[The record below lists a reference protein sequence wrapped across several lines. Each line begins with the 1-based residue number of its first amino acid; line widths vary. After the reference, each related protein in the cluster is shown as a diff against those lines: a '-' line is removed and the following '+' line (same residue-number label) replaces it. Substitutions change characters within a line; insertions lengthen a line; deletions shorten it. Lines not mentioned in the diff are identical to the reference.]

1 MDAKRHLDLVSSVIK
16 SSRVVIGVTL
26 GLKTAPL
33 RVEVPFTLVGVLDK
47 RRSRTTR
54 AVRLISYFTSPSME
68 SVAKKKRLFL
78 IHFTNS

>member
-26 GLKTAPL
+26 GLKTTPL
-33 RVEVPFTLVGVLDK
+33 RVEVSFTLVVLDK